1 MTWAKEGKWEKALKL
16 ARSMERDFVQA
27 KVLSEIAAEM
37 VKAGMVGEAEKLFA
51 EAEQIAMAEQE
62 GEALVYAM
70 EALIKAFWELGW
82 KERAKG
88 LVDKVIKVVRKRKAI
103 DVVEPLIVLAE
114 TLAELG
120 ETTGAEKMPEIGG
133 TKSEGD

>member
-1 MTWAKEGKWEKALKL
+1 
-16 ARSMERDFVQA
+16 
-27 KVLSEIAAEM
+27 M

-103 DVVEPLIVLAE
+103 DVAEPLIVLAE